1 MQYFPHQI
9 IQRPLVEVGLRLQE
23 SMNLRMHLDRRQ
35 LNKLKAHDRRSNSH
49 MRFDRRGQ
57 RDIAPLNGNKVGPKG
72 LDSQSAGVAP
82 VAVSDFSQKGF
93 SYRVALPPADGGRDS
108 SPTARPGSAQIPD
121 NKSND
126 SFHAGNSN
134 PALGRMSTP
143 ITPTLGFI
151 FEHGSRKILAANFR
165 ALRKAH
171 PALRRLPDIIKAG
184 GGTNGTLDR
193 VTRGT
198 TAVSV
203 DVVERLAAVY
213 GLEAWQLLLPEL
225 AS

>member
-9 IQRPLVEVGLRLQE
+9 IQRPLVEVGLRFQE
-23 SMNLRMHLDRRQ
+23 SMHFRMHLDRRQ
-35 LNKLKAHDRRSNSH
+35 LNKLKAHDRRSNSG
-49 MRFDRRGQ
+49 MRVDRRGQ
-57 RDIAPLNGNKVGPKG
+57 RDIAALNGNKVGPQG
-72 LDSQSAGVAP
+72 FDSQSSRVPP

-93 SYRVALPPADGGRDS
+93 SYRVALSLADAGRDS

-126 SFHAGNSN
+126 SFHAGNSS
-134 PALGRMSTP
+134 PASGRMSSP
-143 ITPTLGFI
+143 ITPSPGFI
-151 FEHGSRKILAANFR
+151 SEHRSRKILAANFK

-213 GLEAWQLLLPEL
+213 GLEAWQLLLPGL
-225 AS
+225 AN